1 MKEIK
6 YCCDCDHYIPGGR
19 ERNCTLIEPYSRG
32 AVSALKEAC
41 SKFVEREDKP
51 KETFAPIRFR
61 RLKKYSKKGK
71 IIESII

>member
-1 MKEIK
+1 MAKIK

-19 ERNCTLIEPYSRG
+19 ERNCTVHPYSKDS
-32 AVSALKEAC
+32 VSALKEAC
-41 SKFVEREDKP
+41 SKFVEREERP
-51 KETFAPIRFR
+51 KETFAPIKFR